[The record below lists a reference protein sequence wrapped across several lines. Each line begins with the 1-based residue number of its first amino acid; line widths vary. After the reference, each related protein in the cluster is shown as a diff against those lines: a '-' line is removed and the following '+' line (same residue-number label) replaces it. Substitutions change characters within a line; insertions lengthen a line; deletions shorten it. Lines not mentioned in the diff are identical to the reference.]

1 MLLRR
6 SAAAHAPHSCTAPLR
21 VCSPLLCVSV
31 RSVRSVRFVCL
42 PCRVDARVPLAQR
55 GHVDLDGAAPRHAAG
70 RRVLWRGPRP
80 LLPPPAASTVHA
92 RHRGPYLTAAI
103 TLIVRPESIGG
114 RLVRTWGRSGYRGQ
128 RPAETS
134 FPVGR
139 SGPRWR
145 HPGALHTVA
154 DPAVREGLPRA
165 TVDRRVGKPVPT
177 HPYSWFRVALQI
189 ALIKNEK
196 RNATVR
202 CRSID
207 SCTY

>member
-1 MLLRR
+1 LCFKVLLLRR

-31 RSVRSVRFVCL
+31 RSVRSRRFVCL

-114 RLVRTWGRSGYRGQ
+114 RLAPTWSRSGYRGQ
-128 RPAETS
+128 RL
-134 FPVGR
+134 R
-139 SGPRWR
+139 KLL
-145 HPGALHTVA
+145 PGLAAPLGATRA
-154 DPAVREGLPRA
+154 AATAAPMDAVNPFTELAP
-165 TVDRRVGKPVPT
+165 VDRWVSLYPHTPVR
-177 HPYSWFRVALQI
+177 WFRPRGAADRADQ
-189 ALIKNEK
+189 E
-196 RNATVR
+196 
-202 CRSID
+202 
-207 SCTY
+207 